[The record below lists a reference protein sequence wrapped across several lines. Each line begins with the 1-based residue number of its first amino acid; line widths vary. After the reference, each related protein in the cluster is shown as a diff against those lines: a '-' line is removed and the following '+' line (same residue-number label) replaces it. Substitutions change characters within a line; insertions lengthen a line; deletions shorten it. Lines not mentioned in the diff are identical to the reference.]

1 MVTAATQRGASKADI
16 EKAGIK
22 AGGMLR
28 QYRRARIT
36 VVTRAAGRET
46 GR

>member
-1 MVTAATQRGASKADI
+1 MVTSATHRGAAKADI
-16 EKAGIK
+16 KKAGIK
-22 AGGMLR
+22 AGGVLR